1 MLLSW
6 INGVLISGGP
16 FVFVALVFTYR
27 ACAKFV
33 CCYVRAFK
41 CYYLVTHVLGDLVS
55 DSGKNIQ
62 QGMDRDDHTT

>member
-16 FVFVALVFTYR
+16 FVFTYR

-33 CCYVRAFK
+33 GCYVRAFK